1 MKYSFISD
9 IHGADIKK
17 VYKTIRPY
25 VNLFIILG
33 DLDRTRAAEQV
44 NELLKNDPGVYFV
57 PGNHDYSHINH
68 ELIYSGMMNKQ
79 EINSLMMWE
88 EWDNSPEL
96 SKLISSSFDN
106 SFKEKYPN
114 YKGLAGRRISL
125 HLENGEKMI
134 LMHGA
139 YDGDYQGEPS
149 DLWNRLGSKESYKKN
164 FKVMEQKGYS
174 LMVRGHD
181 HEQELAFLLNGGEV
195 DVLHSPRLE
204 YPIDITNAEKVTITA
219 GSLHDGYLAIL
230 DDTLIK
236 RTITFSKDNYFA
248 FSR

>member
-134 LMHGA
+134 LMI
-139 YDGDYQGEPS
+139 Q
-149 DLWNRLGSKESYKKN
+149 KKLLN
-164 FKVMEQKGYS
+164 LMIKMRNLTDNSQK
-174 LMVRGHD
+174 RK
-181 HEQELAFLLNGGEV
+181 QELQNHFHKE
-195 DVLHSPRLE
+195 
-204 YPIDITNAEKVTITA
+204 EKK
-219 GSLHDGYLAIL
+219 Y
-230 DDTLIK
+230 
-236 RTITFSKDNYFA
+236 
-248 FSR
+248 